1 MITFLCLYVFSETY
15 PEDIT
20 FVMSKKKS
28 QLSYY
33 PQIGGTGSVH
43 LGPGLLGGSHPAGCQ
58 TALGDT
64 AAHHQPEERPQ
75 AHPCT
80 GLIWKMEA
88 GDTPQLTA
96 TQGLLNYTS
105 TAGRG
110 LYSPVLQ

>member
-1 MITFLCLYVFSETY
+1 MR
-15 PEDIT
+15 
-20 FVMSKKKS
+20 
-28 QLSYY
+28 
-33 PQIGGTGSVH
+33 

-96 TQGLLNYTS
+96 TQGPLNYTLYPR
-105 TAGRG
+105 RG